1 MRIVAIVGPLALI
14 ASAPSSAAARPSR
27 RFLLGF
33 GLAILGAL
41 LFSAKAIVVKLA
53 YRYGVDA
60 ATLLGLRMVLAMPF
74 FAAAAVWAARRA
86 PAAARL
92 GRSDWV
98 RVGFLGFTGYYLAS
112 YLDFL
117 GLQYITAALER
128 LILFLYPT
136 VVMLLTAYLLRK
148 SITRIQVLA
157 LVVSYAGIGVVFAH
171 DLLMIGAGA
180 DRTTIITGAALVFGS
195 AVSYAIYLVSSGELV
210 QRVGSIRL
218 TAYATLVACVLCIAQ
233 YGVSHSLA
241 ALGGLPLEVWG
252 LSIINATACTVVP
265 VFATMMAVSRIGAP
279 NVSLTGMLGPIATIF
294 LGAVTLGEDVTAWQL
309 TGAALVV
316 AGVFLITRRR

>member
-1 MRIVAIVGPLALI
+1 MNTTVLPGA
-14 ASAPSSAAARPSR
+14 ASRLSR
-27 RFLLGF
+27 GFLLGF
-33 GLAILGAL
+33 ALAILGAL

-53 YRYGVDA
+53 YRHGVDA

-74 FAAAAVWAARRA
+74 FALAALWAARRA
-86 PAAARL
+86 PASSTLSR
-92 GRSDWV
+92 GDWA
-98 RVGFLGFTGYYLAS
+98 RVGFLGFAGYYLSS

-136 VVMLLTAYLLRK
+136 VVMVLTARLLHK
-148 SITRIQVLA
+148 PITRLQVAA
-157 LVVSYAGIGVVFAH
+157 LVVSYVGIGIVFVH
-171 DLLMIGAGA
+171 DLVSMGAGA
-180 DRTTIITGAALVFGS
+180 DRAAIVTGALLVFGS

-233 YGVSHSLA
+233 YVLTHPLG
-241 ALGGLPLEVWG
+241 ALRQLPPEVWW
-252 LSIINATACTVVP
+252 LSIFNATACTVVP

-294 LGAVTLGEDVTAWQL
+294 FGAWALDEALTAWQL
-309 TGAALVV
+309 GGAALVV